1 MSTNGATQRQWSM
14 AGTESSPGSRL
25 RALLNGP
32 EPAVL
37 MGAHDGLS
45 ARVAAEAGF
54 PALWASGLCISTA
67 LGVRDSDE
75 ASWTELLDMAA
86 RVVEASGL
94 PVLVD
99 GDTGHGNFNTA
110 RRFTARAERIGAAGV
125 CLEDKLFPKMN
136 SFVGDGHEL
145 APIGEFCGKIAACRE
160 VLVDPEF
167 VVVARI
173 EALIAG
179 AGLEEA
185 LRRAEA
191 YRQAGADAIFI
202 HSRKSTVKEIALFA
216 EEWRSRLPLVI
227 APTTYHATPMKEYV
241 RLGISGVIWANQSMR
256 ASLAAMREACRSLRR
271 DGPVAVEAGIASL
284 DELFSLMKYQKLAED
299 EKRYGEEASGIA
311 GLVTAREPRS

>member
-1 MSTNGATQRQWSM
+1 MSVYGAQRRDRPT
-14 AGTESSPGSRL
+14 AEPAPSPGARL
-25 RALLNGP
+25 RALLGGS

-75 ASWTELLDMAA
+75 ASWTELLEMAA
-86 RVVEASGL
+86 RVVAASGL

-110 RRFTARAERIGAAGV
+110 RRFTARVEQIGGAGV

-145 APIGEFCGKIAACRE
+145 TKIGEFCGKIAACRDA
-160 VLVDPEF
+160 LADPDF
-167 VVVARI
+167 VIVART

-179 AGLEEA
+179 AGLDEA
-185 LRRAEA
+185 LRRGEA
-191 YRQAGADAIFI
+191 YRRAGADALFI
-202 HSRKSTVKEIALFA
+202 HSRQSTVSEIAQFA
-216 EEWRSRLPLVI
+216 REWQSRLPLVI
-227 APTTYHATPMKEYV
+227 APTTYHTTPMEEYV
-241 RLGISGVIWANQSMR
+241 KLGISGVIWANQSMR
-256 ASLAAMREACRSLRR
+256 ASLAAMRKACESLRR
-271 DGPVAVEAGIASL
+271 DGPAAVEDGISSL
-284 DELFSLMKYQKLAED
+284 EELFSLMRYQELAED
-299 EKRYGEEASGIA
+299 EKRYGDQAPGIA
-311 GLVTAREPRS
+311 ELVATRKPGS